1 MRWQALI
8 ICIIGWFALLPT
20 ELYGQKDKG
29 VSTFVNPKIQSLAFG
44 EQKASECFELVKVI
58 TREEIDLLHA
68 LTLNDLL
75 LYELNVNQLYTGIDG
90 YRVDYQGFGSRNIRI
105 MQDGNPILP
114 YSADYLDISQISLNH
129 VERVEIFFWA
139 SGVLFGNGSISLT
152 INLISRSND
161 KPHKSGFLQNWNNT
175 TGEIHASGM
184 GFLNYGRHHFRLSAG
199 RNFKSGLQSDDA
211 LRVEVFK
218 PAEQYHGQFNYDYKI
233 GEHLEM
239 GIYTG
244 FFYQNLLER
253 GEPLV
258 QTTRASDRLVRTY
271 RYNAGAYFKQS
282 LSKIHHLRLD
292 LSHAALYKNVANQ
305 IIDLSSGEIW
315 DINSTNPLDSLSF
328 GQSNVRL
335 QLNKYDEKARLNFN
349 SGVEFNFQRDRRTSR
364 AGLDNK
370 NVPQYEVFSHAEYK
384 PNDNFWLAAGLRALY
399 SPRFRSPLNP
409 ELRMR
414 LRLSPNFDLM
424 VAFARSY
431 RVPSFNE
438 LYYNYTDPRLSIEG
452 NLNLQAEKS
461 YTFFTGFDLHF
472 DRLRFTSSLFANDK
486 QDAIYLLRTDSIHNI
501 YAFLNT
507 GRTRSFGTQASVT
520 GDFGACRFQA
530 EASSVGVNAAADLLG
545 QYFFTQQLKANM
557 FVTLLDGKLIL
568 ASMNKFTSANQD
580 LRLNNNGA
588 FEAFELDRYFL
599 SDLSV
604 SVKPS
609 KNKYFIRFA
618 MKNLFDVQTVQ
629 GAQFIVDF
637 NSEPEVNNYLPGAIA
652 RGRMFCLQF
661 EGRW

>member
-1 MRWQALI
+1 
-8 ICIIGWFALLPT
+8 
-20 ELYGQKDKG
+20 
-29 VSTFVNPKIQSLAFG
+29 
-44 EQKASECFELVKVI
+44 
-58 TREEIDLLHA
+58 
-68 LTLNDLL
+68 
-75 LYELNVNQLYTGIDG
+75 
-90 YRVDYQGFGSRNIRI
+90 
-105 MQDGNPILP
+105 
-114 YSADYLDISQISLNH
+114 
-129 VERVEIFFWA
+129 
-139 SGVLFGNGSISLT
+139 
-152 INLISRSND
+152 
-161 KPHKSGFLQNWNNT
+161 
-175 TGEIHASGM
+175 
-184 GFLNYGRHHFRLSAG
+184 
-199 RNFKSGLQSDDA
+199 
-211 LRVEVFK
+211 
-218 PAEQYHGQFNYDYKI
+218 
-233 GEHLEM
+233 
-239 GIYTG
+239 
-244 FFYQNLLER
+244 
-253 GEPLV
+253 
-258 QTTRASDRLVRTY
+258 VRTY
-271 RYNAGAYFKQS
+271 RYNAGAYFKQR
-282 LSKIHHLRLD
+282 LSKVHHLRLD
-292 LSHAALYKNVANQ
+292 LSHAALYKNVTNQ
-305 IIDLSSGEIW
+305 IVDLSSGEIW

-520 GDFGACRFQA
+520 GDFGACRF
-530 EASSVGVNAAADLLG
+530 
-545 QYFFTQQLKANM
+545 
-557 FVTLLDGKLIL
+557 
-568 ASMNKFTSANQD
+568 
-580 LRLNNNGA
+580 
-588 FEAFELDRYFL
+588 
-599 SDLSV
+599 
-604 SVKPS
+604 
-609 KNKYFIRFA
+609 
-618 MKNLFDVQTVQ
+618 
-629 GAQFIVDF
+629 
-637 NSEPEVNNYLPGAIA
+637 
-652 RGRMFCLQF
+652 
-661 EGRW
+661 